1 MLTVYPSKEK
11 KKKCDEVRPS
21 CSRCAER
28 GLDCSYEAVRPRQR
42 RKRNS
47 NASSTV
53 NSQLDR
59 RLSFASTRRWSVG
72 SSGSAHHDWYHYH
85 TDSKGEADHLI
96 SPLNTTFDS
105 VSLPTIADLS
115 CSFSP
120 GTIAESAIEFEDDDH
135 AESASTATTSRAVT
149 HVSKPPDLAMIA
161 PCPVGSPLLDFYIP
175 AFSEFSDRTNRRAL
189 VAHFCESLS
198 HLIVFREESGNPFR
212 ELVLPLTAKSSP
224 VMNAIYAL
232 SSAHMEY
239 RGVTNQEQSMYFHG
253 QAIQG
258 LAALI
263 DQKAKTAEKRNE
275 LLAAIMLLVYYEVL
289 VQRGRSNLVDGHLKG
304 AMTIMNSYPAATDAT
319 GIFLERAFR
328 FYDVIA
334 ALSFGTAPLSQ
345 APGKGCLHPF
355 PPTGAPAMS
364 SLSSV
369 DTLLG
374 MATSL
379 WPIIHRLSKLSS
391 DKTDLESACRDGQPS
406 SMIAVLKTE
415 FETNS
420 QAIERALESWQP
432 YLPPGF
438 NPDDPPSPETEE
450 RRHDS
455 ETAERSRLHSIFN
468 NAMAYRHS
476 AFVYLYHTI
485 YGHPRGH
492 ASVQTH
498 AHAALWHCLQTC
510 SHAGPMGALLWPLF
524 VASCEA
530 VTDQDRALA
539 RDAFALVE
547 KRQGMINIKW
557 AWDIVQEVWRLAD
570 AMDSEGAGGGVDD
583 DAQQLVNLGGLP
595 ATGALST
602 PDLWRKVSKQMGI
615 SIVFG

>member
-1 MLTVYPSKEK
+1 MRNLREVNLLLTTSQ

-53 NSQLDR
+53 ASQLDR

-72 SSGSAHHDWYHYH
+72 STGSAHHDWYHYH
-85 TDSKGEADHLI
+85 ADTKGEPDHLI
-96 SPLNTTFDS
+96 SPLDGTFDS
-105 VSLPTIADLS
+105 ISLPTISDLS

-120 GTIAESAIEFEDDDH
+120 GTIAESAVEFEEDDQ
-135 AESASTATTSRAVT
+135 AEGAGTSAMSRAVVP

-263 DQKAKTAEKRNE
+263 DQKAKTAENRNE
-275 LLAAIMLLVYYEVL
+275 LLAAIMLLVYYEVVCFKFGIFLRVIADHFPQL

-304 AMTIMNSYPAATDAT
+304 AMTIMNSYPTATDAT
-319 GIFLERAFR
+319 GIFLERVSR
-328 FYDVIA
+328 FLYD
-334 ALSFGTAPLSQ
+334 
-345 APGKGCLHPF
+345 HP
-355 PPTGAPAMS
+355 T
-364 SLSSV
+364 SV
-369 DTLLG
+369 
-374 MATSL
+374 
-379 WPIIHRLSKLSS
+379 
-391 DKTDLESACRDGQPS
+391 
-406 SMIAVLKTE
+406 
-415 FETNS
+415 
-420 QAIERALESWQP
+420 
-432 YLPPGF
+432 
-438 NPDDPPSPETEE
+438 
-450 RRHDS
+450 
-455 ETAERSRLHSIFN
+455 
-468 NAMAYRHS
+468 
-476 AFVYLYHTI
+476 
-485 YGHPRGH
+485 
-492 ASVQTH
+492 
-498 AHAALWHCLQTC
+498 
-510 SHAGPMGALLWPLF
+510 
-524 VASCEA
+524 
-530 VTDQDRALA
+530 
-539 RDAFALVE
+539 
-547 KRQGMINIKW
+547 
-557 AWDIVQEVWRLAD
+557 
-570 AMDSEGAGGGVDD
+570 
-583 DAQQLVNLGGLP
+583 
-595 ATGALST
+595 ST
-602 PDLWRKVSKQMGI
+602 RY
-615 SIVFG
+615 